1 MKNKVLII
9 VAILLLL
16 PNAMAW
22 AHQPADGNLKHFT
35 KKDATT
41 AMDAFHSTFYNPDM
55 KLYAI
60 SSDMK
65 GRAAIWVQ
73 AIYWD
78 MIMNAYKRTKAPKYR
93 QLIEEVYQGGY
104 EQYDKYN
111 WDNKIEWFIY
121 DDMMWWIISL
131 ARAYEITNDPKYLAH
146 ASSGFYHVWKESYDK
161 ERGDLWWNFKHDGK
175 MACINYPTTVGAMT
189 LYNVTKDPDYL
200 EKTKSVYAWSRD
212 VFFDKEKGRIADNM
226 HYHFQRQNGMDI
238 DWTTQ
243 LYNQATFIGS
253 AVMLY
258 KATGEKAYLDDA
270 ILAADYVRNEM
281 CDADGLLPFKNGV
294 EQGIYAAIFAQ
305 YIIRLIEDGNQ
316 PQYMD
321 WLRHNID
328 VAWNNRD
335 VNRNVTFKDAA
346 KPCPTGVMESYDASG
361 CPALMQVISPFK

>member
-22 AHQPADGNLKHFT
+22 AHQPADRNLKHFT

-93 QLIEEVYQGGY
+93 RLIEEVYQGGY

-161 ERGDLWWNFKHDGK
+161 ERGGLWWNFKHDGK

-200 EKTKSVYAWSRD
+200 EKAKSVYAWSRD

-270 ILAADYVRNEM
+270 VLAADYVRNEM

-335 VNRNVTFKDAA
+335 VNRNVTFKDAT

>member
-93 QLIEEVYQGGY
+93 RLIEEVYQGGY

-161 ERGDLWWNFKHDGK
+161 ERGPVVEL
-175 MACINYPTTVGAMT
+175 
-189 LYNVTKDPDYL
+189 
-200 EKTKSVYAWSRD
+200 
-212 VFFDKEKGRIADNM
+212 
-226 HYHFQRQNGMDI
+226 
-238 DWTTQ
+238 
-243 LYNQATFIGS
+243 QARW
-253 AVMLY
+253 
-258 KATGEKAYLDDA
+258 K
-270 ILAADYVRNEM
+270 
-281 CDADGLLPFKNGV
+281 DGLHQLSDYG
-294 EQGIYAAIFAQ
+294 G
-305 YIIRLIEDGNQ
+305 
-316 PQYMD
+316 
-321 WLRHNID
+321 RHD
-328 VAWNNRD
+328 
-335 VNRNVTFKDAA
+335 
-346 KPCPTGVMESYDASG
+346 S
-361 CPALMQVISPFK
+361 L